1 MTLKEFKSSF
11 NQNFPPENINDL
23 LAALWFDA
31 KGILPDGKAG
41 WDKAHKITQDINGKD
56 AAWVHAYLHRKEGDS
71 GNASY
76 WYSRAGKSFSKKTLD
91 EEWEE
96 IVKALIEKEK

>member
-1 MTLKEFKSSF
+1 MTLKEFKSTL
-11 NQNFPPENINDL
+11 NQNSPPENINDL
-23 LAALWFDA
+23 LTALWHDA
-31 KGILPDGKAG
+31 KGDWNKS
-41 WDKAHKITQDINGKD
+41 HKITQDRNGVD

-76 WYSRAGKSFSKKTLD
+76 WYSRAGKSFSNKTLE

-96 IVKALIEKEK
+96 IVEWLLTKQ

>member
-1 MTLKEFKSSF
+1 MTFIDFKNSLS
-11 NQNFPPENINDL
+11 QNSPPKNVDDL
-23 LAALWFDA
+23 LTALWHDA
-31 KGILPDGKAG
+31 KGT
-41 WDKAHKITQDINGKD
+41 WEKAHKVTQNIEGQD

-76 WYSRAGKSFSKKTLD
+76 WYSRAGKSFSNKILE

-96 IVKALIEKEK
+96 IVKAVIAIQ

>member
-1 MTLKEFKSSF
+1 MQKVTCLTAR
-11 NQNFPPENINDL
+11 Q
-23 LAALWFDA
+23 A
-31 KGILPDGKAG
+31 GIK
-41 WDKAHKITQDINGKD
+41 HKITQDINGKD

-76 WYSRAGKSFSKKTLD
+76 WYSRAGKSFSNKTLD

>member
-1 MTLKEFKSSF
+1 MTFNEFKLSLS
-11 NQNFPPENINDL
+11 QNSPPKNLNDL
-23 LAALWFDA
+23 LTALWYDA
-31 KGILPDGKAG
+31 KAHPSANEAS
-41 WDKAHKITQDINGKD
+41 WDKAHKITQDISGKD

-76 WYSRAGKSFSKKTLD
+76 WYSRAGKPFSNKTLD

-96 IVKALIEKEK
+96 IVKVLLVEL

>member
-1 MTLKEFKSSF
+1 MTFTEFKLSL
-11 NQNFPPENINDL
+11 NQNSPPENINEL
-23 LAALWFDA
+23 LIALWYDS
-31 KGILPDGKAG
+31 KVGPSEAG
-41 WDKAHKITQDINGKD
+41 SSWEKAHKIVQNIKGKD

-76 WYSRAGKSFSKKTLD
+76 WYSKAGKQFSNKTLD

-96 IVKALIEKEK
+96 IVRALLNA

>member
-1 MTLKEFKSSF
+1 MTLNEFKSF
-11 NQNFPPENINDL
+11 LNQNSPPENINDL
-23 LAALWFDA
+23 LTALWFDA
-31 KGILPDGKAG
+31 KGNLPDSKAG

-56 AAWVHAYLHRKEGDS
+56 AASVHAYLHRKEGDP
-71 GNASY
+71 GNTSY
-76 WYSRAGKSFSKKTLD
+76 WYSRAGKSFPNKTLE

>member
-1 MTLKEFKSSF
+1 MTFNEFKISLSQSS
-11 NQNFPPENINDL
+11 PPKNLDDL
-23 LAALWFDA
+23 LIALWYDA
-31 KGILPDGKAG
+31 KADPSTDEAS
-41 WDKAHKITQDINGKD
+41 WDKAHKITQDISGKD

-76 WYSRAGKSFSKKTLD
+76 WYSRAGKPFSNKTLD

-96 IVKALIEKEK
+96 IVKALLVEL

>member
-1 MTLKEFKSSF
+1 MTFNEFKSSIK
-11 NQNFPPENINDL
+11 QESPPENINDL
-23 LAALWFDA
+23 LIALWYNA
-31 KGILPDGKAG
+31 KDDPYANEAS
-41 WDKAHKITQDINGKD
+41 WEKAHKIVQNMSGKD

-76 WYSRAGKSFSKKTLD
+76 WYSKAGRPFSNKTLE

-96 IVKALIEKEK
+96 IVEVLLKK

>member
-1 MTLKEFKSSF
+1 MTFNEFKLSISQSS
-11 NQNFPPENINDL
+11 PPEGISDL
-23 LAALWFDA
+23 LSALWYDA
-31 KGILPDGKAG
+31 KGDPSKDLAS
-41 WDKAHKITQDINGKD
+41 WNKAHKITQDISGKD

-76 WYSRAGKSFSKKTLD
+76 WYSRAGKPFSNKTLE

-96 IVKALIEKEK
+96 IVEALLKK

>member
-1 MTLKEFKSSF
+1 MNFNEFNRTLNEISL
-11 NQNFPPENINDL
+11 PENINDL
-23 LAALWFDA
+23 LKALWYDA
-31 KGILPDGKAG
+31 KGN
-41 WDKAHKITQDINGKD
+41 WEEAHKITQNINGKE

-76 WYSRAGKSFSKKTLD
+76 WYSRAGKPFSNKTLN

-96 IVKALIEKEK
+96 IVRELL

>member
-1 MTLKEFKSSF
+1 
-11 NQNFPPENINDL
+11 L
-23 LAALWFDA
+23 LTALWYDA
-31 KGILPDGKAG
+31 KGDWNKS
-41 WDKAHKITQDINGKD
+41 HKITQDINGTN

-76 WYSRAGKSFSKKTLD
+76 WYSRAGKSFSNKSLE

-96 IVKALIEKEK
+96 IVEALLK

>member
-1 MTLKEFKSSF
+1 MNFNEFQNSLK
-11 NQNFPPENINDL
+11 QNSPPENINNL
-23 LAALWFDA
+23 LTALWYDA
-31 KGILPDGKAG
+31 KGDLPDGKAG
-41 WDKAHKITQDINGKD
+41 WDKSHKITQDINGKD

-76 WYSRAGKSFSKKTLD
+76 WYSRAGKSFPNKTLK